1 MNVFRLMATSVTTC
15 AAGLSLAAC
24 SVGITTANPG
34 RSPSPSS
41 APAASR
47 TASSPAASHST
58 SASASPADTVS
69 VDAPIGSFP
78 IPHGAQLV
86 ANMPCGKQ
94 ILIELSSV
102 TPAQASTFYASALP
116 RSDYNIANN
125 TLTSDPNTGT
135 PQGMAEITFTG
146 HGYTGLIIAMAN
158 LGAEASA
165 DPSMAGLPSSIA
177 KNALEI
183 SLTPAGKA
191 NTSAC

>member
-1 MNVFRLMATSVTTC
+1 MNVYRLMATSVTTC

-24 SVGITTANPG
+24 SAGITTANPG
-34 RSPSPSS
+34 TSPS
-41 APAASR
+41 PAASR
-47 TASSPAASHST
+47 TASSPAALHST
-58 SASASPADTVS
+58 SASVSPADTVR

-78 IPHGAQLV
+78 IPRGAQVV

-94 ILIELSSV
+94 ILIELGSV
-102 TPAQASTFYASALP
+102 TPAQASTFYTSALP
-116 RSDYNIANN
+116 QGGYNITDN

-165 DPSMAGLPSSIA
+165 DPSVAGLPSSIA

-183 SLTPAGKA
+183 SLTPHGTA
-191 NTSAC
+191 NTSTCPS